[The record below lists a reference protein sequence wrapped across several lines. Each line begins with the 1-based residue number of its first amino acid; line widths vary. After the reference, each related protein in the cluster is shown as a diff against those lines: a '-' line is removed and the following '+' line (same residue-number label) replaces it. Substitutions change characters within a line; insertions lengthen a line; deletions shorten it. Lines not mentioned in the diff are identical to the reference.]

1 MLAKFYIL
9 SLQNIENILKIKYWR
24 TKSLFDVFLKQICEK
39 FDENL
44 YGQLQA
50 AYAHLG
56 KTQAAMDQL
65 HMHFTSA
72 IQNTA
77 VRVLRNFVGKTGSV
91 VNASGKQY
99 SELCKVRPFLSSF

>member
-1 MLAKFYIL
+1 ML
-9 SLQNIENILKIKYWR
+9 
-24 TKSLFDVFLKQICEK
+24 QICEK
-39 FDENL
+39 FDETL

-50 AYAHLG
+50 AYALLG

-77 VRVLRNFVGKTGSV
+77 LKVIKSFVGKSESIVAT
-91 VNASGKQY
+91 SGKQY
-99 SELCKVRPFLSSF
+99 NELCKVSIFQKKEKVMLYLILLGGLIYDL

>member
-1 MLAKFYIL
+1 M
-9 SLQNIENILKIKYWR
+9 KIKYWK
-24 TKSLFDVFLKQICEK
+24 TVFITDISFKQICEK

-50 AYAHLG
+50 AYARLG

-77 VRVLRNFVGKTGSV
+77 VRVIRNFVGTTGSV

-99 SELCKVRPFLSSF
+99 SELCKVRSF